1 MKLRKLLAG
10 VPLTEEEFD
19 GGLEISSLSYDSR
32 TLEPGAL
39 FVALPGAKTDG
50 SRFIDQAMERGAA
63 AVLMLCL
70 FYAGG
75 VQPKIAS
82 VVDGAPAQM
91 AELQAGDVVTAVN
104 GTEIAFDDTGDAVS
118 I

>member
-39 FVALPGAKTDG
+39 FVALPGSKTDG

-63 AVLMLCL
+63 AVLCEHPPERPGPWLTTPDARLALACMLQL
-70 FYAGG
+70 
-75 VQPKIAS
+75 
-82 VVDGAPAQM
+82 
-91 AELQAGDVVTAVN
+91 
-104 GTEIAFDDTGDAVS
+104 
-118 I
+118 

>member
-10 VPLTEEEFD
+10 VPLTEENFD
-19 GGLEISSLSYDSR
+19 GDMEITSLSYDSR

-63 AVLMLCL
+63 AVLAAAKAPRPLADHPRRP
-70 FYAGG
+70 AGPG
-75 VQPKIAS
+75 VGLGQL
-82 VVDGAPAQM
+82 V
-91 AELQAGDVVTAVN
+91 
-104 GTEIAFDDTGDAVS
+104 
-118 I
+118 

>member
-10 VPLTEEEFD
+10 VPLTEEELD

-50 SRFIDQAMERGAA
+50 SRFIDQAMGRRRCCVSAR
-63 AVLMLCL
+63 
-70 FYAGG
+70 
-75 VQPKIAS
+75 QS
-82 VVDGAPAQM
+82 DPAH
-91 AELQAGDVVTAVN
+91 G
-104 GTEIAFDDTGDAVS
+104 
-118 I
+118 

>member
-10 VPLTEEEFD
+10 VPLTEENFD
-19 GGLEISSLSYDSR
+19 GDMEITSLSYDSR

-63 AVLMLCL
+63 
-70 FYAGG
+70 
-75 VQPKIAS
+75 
-82 VVDGAPAQM
+82 VVWATPHPFPLNYTLGP
-91 AELQAGDVVTAVN
+91 
-104 GTEIAFDDTGDAVS
+104 
-118 I
+118 